1 VYCAFTQLF
10 VIFIAFA
17 QLDLLLFRLA
27 SDLLANALTLSFYL
41 DGKLYDPAMY
51 SQKHGQR
58 LHGEDEENNELIR
71 MQRESPN
78 DEACPTMTMIPPE
91 PLPSKDTVER
101 TEAELQVLKEEEDS
115 SSDGQ
120 SRGRQKSSSS
130 SSSSTRLMLP
140 GQKRTT
146 AASAAIRLQSQDQH
160 DGEDEELLETGNTKA

>member
-1 VYCAFTQLF
+1 VYCSFTQLF

-78 DEACPTMTMIPPE
+78 DDACPTMAMIPPE
-91 PLPSKDTVER
+91 ALSPKDTVER
-101 TEAELQVLKEEEDS
+101 TEAELQVLEEVVEEDS

-120 SRGRQKSSSS
+120 RRGRQKSSSS
-130 SSSSTRLMLP
+130 SNRLMLP
-140 GQKRTT
+140 GQKRTAT
-146 AASAAIRLQSQDQH
+146 AAIRLQSQGQH